1 MSYKVTGL
9 SHSTVQ
15 ESPPLNIVLR
25 IFRMTLSHKL
35 HLSAAYLSV
44 IGAAT
49 VYLLLPKAIGYSIDE
64 IVELADSGQPILGT
78 VLIFVLL
85 ILGLSLVRGIFAFL
99 QTHVGEN
106 LSQVV
111 AYELRNRFYDHLQ
124 NLSFGFHDRQ
134 HTGNLMS
141 RAISDVESVRMFVNT
156 GIIRTPYFAILF
168 VVVSTILLTL
178 DWRLGLASMSF
189 LPPAAFQSSLLRMRM
204 RKIWLAAH
212 EKTAELSTTLQE
224 NFTGVKVVKAFVSEN
239 YEQSKFEIH
248 NKGVAEDSIE
258 AEKLHAIN
266 SSFTGFVFLIS
277 LGLILWLGGRAV
289 INGDMSIGELAQ
301 FVLYM
306 QILAMPVKMTAQL
319 VHAYARA
326 TSAGQRLFEILD
338 YESPVRQSMGARNV
352 GRVDGSVEFQN
363 VHFRYND
370 TASVING
377 IDLEVPPG
385 QVTAILG
392 APGSG
397 KSTLVDLIPR
407 FYDVTEGAIRI
418 DGINVQDITLESLR
432 KNIGL
437 VQQDSFLFSTTI
449 RENIAYGRPDSSM
462 EQIIS
467 AAKLAQLHDFIE
479 SMPEGY
485 DSPVGERGTTLS
497 GGQRQR
503 MAIARAIL
511 LDPPILILD
520 DSTSSVDAA
529 TEEKITKAM
538 EVVMRDRTTFVIA
551 NRIATIQRADT
562 IVVIDKGEIVQQG
575 THSQLMANSGPYR
588 EIYELQLRPQEE
600 VMREIDMGAVG
611 TVGAAQ

>member
-1 MSYKVTGL
+1 
-9 SHSTVQ
+9 
-15 ESPPLNIVLR
+15 
-25 IFRMTLSHKL
+25 
-35 HLSAAYLSV
+35 
-44 IGAAT
+44 
-49 VYLLLPKAIGYSIDE
+49 
-64 IVELADSGQPILGT
+64 
-78 VLIFVLL
+78 
-85 ILGLSLVRGIFAFL
+85 
-99 QTHVGEN
+99 
-106 LSQVV
+106 
-111 AYELRNRFYDHLQ
+111 
-124 NLSFGFHDRQ
+124 
-134 HTGNLMS
+134 
-141 RAISDVESVRMFVNT
+141 
-156 GIIRTPYFAILF
+156 
-168 VVVSTILLTL
+168 
-178 DWRLGLASMSF
+178 
-189 LPPAAFQSSLLRMRM
+189 
-204 RKIWLAAH
+204 
-212 EKTAELSTTLQE
+212 
-224 NFTGVKVVKAFVSEN
+224 
-239 YEQSKFEIH
+239 
-248 NKGVAEDSIE
+248 
-258 AEKLHAIN
+258 
-266 SSFTGFVFLIS
+266 
-277 LGLILWLGGRAV
+277 
-289 INGDMSIGELAQ
+289 MSIGELAQ

-385 QVTAILG
+385 QDLPTPTKEIAGQVTAILG

-467 AAKLAQLHDFIE
+467 AAKLAKLHDFIE

-575 THSQLMANSGPYR
+575 PHSQHMANSGPYR